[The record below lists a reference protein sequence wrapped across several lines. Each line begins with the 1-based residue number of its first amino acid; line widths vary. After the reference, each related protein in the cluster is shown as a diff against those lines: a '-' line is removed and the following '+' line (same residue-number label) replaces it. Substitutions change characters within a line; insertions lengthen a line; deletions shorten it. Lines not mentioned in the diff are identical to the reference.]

1 MGHISLHLAEAVAKP
16 VWLEHWMVAQAECVI
31 ESEDR

>member
-16 VWLEHWMVAQAECVI
+16 VWLEHCMVGQVECVI
-31 ESEDR
+31 KSEDR